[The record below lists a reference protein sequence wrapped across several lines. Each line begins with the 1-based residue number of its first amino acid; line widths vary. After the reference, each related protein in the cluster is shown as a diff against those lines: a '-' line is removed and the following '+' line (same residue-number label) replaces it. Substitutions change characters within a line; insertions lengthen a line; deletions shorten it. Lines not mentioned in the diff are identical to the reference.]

1 MEVTADV
8 RRQHREDLETD
19 TLSMFR
25 VVFMKGCCFSW
36 TFKDEESFKC
46 VEGEVKNRLESGMV
60 CEEGAEE
67 VIFGIL

>member
-8 RRQHREDLETD
+8 RGEHREDLE

-36 TFKDEESFKC
+36 IFKDEEGFKC
-46 VEGEVKNRLESGMV
+46 REGEVKKT
-60 CEEGAEE
+60 
-67 VIFGIL
+67 

>member
-19 TLSMFR
+19 TLSVFR

-36 TFKDEESFKC
+36 TFKDEEGFKC

-60 CEEGAEE
+60 CEERAEE